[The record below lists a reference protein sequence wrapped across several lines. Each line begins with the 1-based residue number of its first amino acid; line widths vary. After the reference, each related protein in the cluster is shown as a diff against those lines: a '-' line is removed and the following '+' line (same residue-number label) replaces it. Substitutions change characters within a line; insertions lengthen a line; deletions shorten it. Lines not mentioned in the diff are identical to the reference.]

1 MLKIEKLKEIF
12 KSYPYIVAAY
22 IFGSQLSG
30 KITPMSD
37 VDIAIL
43 LKEEIAPKSKELI
56 HEEDY
61 LAYKIAKALEVKEV
75 DLISLN
81 KQGLIFQHNVLKS
94 GKLIYD
100 AQPELRI
107 KFEMRTISNFCDF
120 EPTLRFMEK
129 FNLQGRIMRCKT
141 L

>member
-12 KSYPYIVAAY
+12 KSYPYIASAY

-43 LKEEIAPKSKELI
+43 LKEDIAPKSKELI

-61 LAYKIAKALEVKEV
+61 LAYRIAKALEVKEV

-94 GKLIYD
+94 GKLVYD
-100 AQPELRI
+100 ADPELRI
-107 KFEMRTISNFCDF
+107 KFEMRIISNFCDF
-120 EPTLRFMEK
+120 EPTLRFIEK